1 MVLNAPE
8 DTPSR
13 NPVPARLVVVAV
25 GWTLVSGETQV
36 ARFEQLGVDMPWFL
50 CSFQPTAAFDAVEPL
65 FLEQERAI
73 AANDWDAA
81 EHVWSEMSTRVT
93 LVPDDPTEHSLAC
106 SR

>member
-1 MVLNAPE
+1 
-8 DTPSR
+8 
-13 NPVPARLVVVAV
+13 V

-36 ARFEQLGVDMPWFL
+36 ARLEQLDVDMPWLL

-81 EHVWSEMSTRVT
+81 ERVWSAMFERMK
-93 LVPDDPTEHSLAC
+93 LVPDDPTEQPIEEFLIRLNGDRA
-106 SR
+106 RLRYEPA